1 MFCHEFPC
9 DTQFRLLFPIAA
21 VLLALMPLWRSLRT
35 TIGRGD
41 DASLH
46 QS

>member
-1 MFCHEFPC
+1 MFCHEFAC
-9 DTQFRLLFPIAA
+9 DAQFRLLFPVAEVSIAS
-21 VLLALMPLWRSLRT
+21 MPLWRSLRA
-35 TIGRGD
+35 TIGHWD